1 MTPALLL
8 RLGRVSNLPT
18 VWTNAMA
25 GFVLAGGVPSVP
37 VIALLGIAASTLYV
51 AGMVLNDVYD
61 ADVDAKERP
70 ERPIPSGLVTRG
82 EARLWGFGLLVLGI
96 AVATLAGRFA
106 AASPTWAPTFAAGI
120 TAGLVVVYDA
130 WHKGNPAA
138 PVVMGL
144 CRVGVYAMAASCV
157 DATPGPALVTAALL
171 LGLYV
176 VSLTY
181 IAKFESSG
189 ALGRTWPVL
198 GVYAPGLWAW
208 RRAHGSWFVRLL
220 SIAQNAWAWWAA
232 SQARRGAPQHTR
244 TAVVSLIAG
253 ISLVD
258 AAFIAQTGHWPLAL
272 VAVAAFGATLLLQR
286 WVSGT

>member
-25 GFVLAGGVPSVP
+25 GLVLAGGVPSLAP
-37 VIALLGIAASTLYV
+37 IALLAVAASALYV

-61 ADVDAKERP
+61 ADIDAKERP
-70 ERPIPSGLVTRG
+70 ERPIPSGLVSRD
-82 EARLWGFGLLVLGI
+82 EARAWGFGLLALGVVVATI
-96 AVATLAGRFA
+96 TGRFAVATPTWGPMIA
-106 AASPTWAPTFAAGI
+106 AAI
-120 TAGLVVVYDA
+120 TAVLVVVYDA
-130 WHKGNPAA
+130 WHKGNPGA

-144 CRVGVYAMAASCV
+144 CRAGVYAMAAACV
-157 DATPGPALVTAALL
+157 PGPIDPAVVTGALL
-171 LGLYV
+171 LCLYV

-181 IAKFESSG
+181 VAKFEGSG

-198 GVYAPGLWAW
+198 GVYAPGLWVW
-208 RRAHGSWFVRLL
+208 RRAKGSWPIRIMSL
-220 SIAQNAWAWWAA
+220 AQNAWAWWAA

-258 AAFIAQTGHWPLAL
+258 AAFIAQCGHAVLAV
-272 VAVAAFGATLLLQR
+272 VALAAFGSTLCLQR